1 MKTAIPLTW
10 DHIRNGKVNNFER
23 CPMALA
29 IKDEFPEIT
38 SVNVHTENIY
48 ILSRYSRYSIRVS
61 NTEYGIPFMFDI
73 FGRFL
78 PWWML
83 WIVGLRPGVFHLDI
97 PDDFL
102 PKVIVK
108 PRLRFSLLARLLARV
123 ELRGLPGIL
132 RNRASDRPGV
142 ILSK

>member
-10 DHIRNGKVNNFER
+10 DHIRNGKVNVVEI

-29 IKDEFPEIT
+29 IKDALPEIT
-38 SVNVHTENIY
+38 HALVYPDSVY
-48 ILSRYSRYSIRVS
+48 IRGRYFYGYRKIK
-61 NTEYGIPFMFDI
+61 NTEYGIPIVFDI

-83 WIVGLRPGVFHLDI
+83 WVVGLRPGVFHLDI
-97 PDDFL
+97 PDEFL
-102 PKVIVK
+102 PKVVK
-108 PRLRFSLLARLLARV
+108 PRLRFSLLARILARV

-132 RNRASDRPGV
+132 RSRASDRPGAV
-142 ILSK
+142 PSR